1 MDNSLAP
8 LLEEASLPFR
18 RAGRAAWHYA
28 RGKFRYDP
36 VYFAL
41 LRGGVLPDSGTLIDL
56 GCGQGILLALLA
68 AAKERY
74 ARGEWP
80 PGWPAPPVRLTLR
93 GYDLRDRP
101 IRAGSVALDGKA
113 ALECRDIRELQLPP
127 ADAIVILDVLYQL
140 PYDEQERVLSAA
152 AGALRPGGSLVMR
165 ESNAGGGLAFRL
177 QRCSEYLAQAWH
189 GRLAPRLWY
198 RDARQWHGL
207 LEGLGLAVST
217 QPMNGD
223 TPFANILF
231 VARRR
236 T

>member
-1 MDNSLAP
+1 MDSSLSL
-8 LLEEASLPFR
+8 LLEEASRPFR

-28 RGKFRYDP
+28 RGKFRFDP

-41 LRGGVLPDSGTLIDL
+41 LRSGVLPDAGTLVDL

-68 AAKERY
+68 AAKEQY

-80 PGWPAPPVRLTLR
+80 AGWPAPPARLTMR
-93 GYDLRDRP
+93 GYDLRGRS
-101 IRAGSVALDGKA
+101 IRAGSVALDGIA
-113 ALECRDIRELQLPP
+113 TLECRDIRGLEPPP
-127 ADAIVILDVLYQL
+127 ADAIVILDVLYHL
-140 PYDEQERVLSAA
+140 PLPEQERVLESATR
-152 AGALRPGGSLVMR
+152 ALRPGGVLVVR

-198 RDARQWHGL
+198 RDARQWRAL
-207 LEGLGLAVST
+207 LEKTGLSVSA

-223 TPFANILF
+223 TPFANVLF
-231 VARRR
+231 VARRPA
-236 T
+236 